1 MEEVILHGWV
11 ARDKKLVC
19 PEKGDLYVGNERPI
33 RRETDGFYDFD
44 ANNCLALPE
53 HLFPEITWESGPK
66 EVDMIIRQKGGKPAK
81 EKKSVLGKLVEV
93 FTVILSAGSL
103 VLLFEIFKYVK
114 SLIETLD

>member
-1 MEEVILHGWV
+1 MKEVIMHGWV
-11 ARDKKLVC
+11 ARDKELVC
-19 PEKGDLYVGNERPI
+19 PDKSDLYIGTERPI
-33 RRETDGFYDFD
+33 RREGAGVYDFD

-66 EVDMIIRQKGGKPAK
+66 EVDIIIRPKGSNPAK
-81 EKKSVLGKLVEV
+81 EKKSVWGKLAEV

>member
-1 MEEVILHGWV
+1 MKELILHGWV
-11 ARDKKLVC
+11 ARDKELVC
-19 PEKGDLYVGNERPI
+19 PGKSDLYIGNERPI
-33 RRETDGFYDFD
+33 RRETDGFYAFD

-66 EVDMIIRQKGGKPAK
+66 EVDIIIRPKGSKRAR
-81 EKKSVLGKLVEV
+81 EKKSVWGKLTEV

-103 VLLFEIFKYVK
+103 VLLFEMFKYVK